1 MPMLGQSAQMEQCK
15 LAVQVCTITKFNKQE
30 ENTMVKTICEKIMT
44 KEITSVELKSVLG
57 KELYICNGNCWTDV
71 LDEFGFTYSSEQF
84 CQYIADYEAWAE
96 LNNVY
101 VEILEGK
108 AEFRSSINAAKELL
122 KEWLEYNELEK
133 FRSLYSTLS
142 ARQKEA
148 VLCILRYSEILDMDL
163 MCPTTSELSLLWK
176 DSIKKQK
183 HKANLLIPVMETDC
197 TYTINLFT
205 GKVVG
210 YADIDT
216 VEDIL

>member
-1 MPMLGQSAQMEQCK
+1 MA
-15 LAVQVCTITKFNKQE
+15 
-30 ENTMVKTICEKIMT
+30 KTIYEKIMER
-44 KEITSVELKSVLG
+44 KITSVEFKSILG
-57 KELYICNGNCWTDV
+57 RELYICNGNCWTDV

-210 YADIDT
+210 YTDIDT

>member
-1 MPMLGQSAQMEQCK
+1 M
-15 LAVQVCTITKFNKQE
+15 T
-30 ENTMVKTICEKIMT
+30 KTIYTRIMT

-57 KELYICNGNCWTDV
+57 RELYICNGNCWTDV

-101 VEILEGK
+101 VEITEGK
-108 AEFRSSINAAKELL
+108 AEFRQSINEAKDLL
-122 KEWLEYNELEK
+122 KDWLENNELDDFK
-133 FRSLYSTLS
+133 SLYSGLS

-148 VLCILRYSEILDMDL
+148 VVLVLRYSEIFEYAYANL
-163 MCPTTSELSLLWK
+163 MCPSTSELSLLWK
-176 DSIKKQK
+176 ASVKKQK

>member
-1 MPMLGQSAQMEQCK
+1 M
-15 LAVQVCTITKFNKQE
+15 T
-30 ENTMVKTICEKIMT
+30 KTIYTRIMT

-57 KELYICNGNCWTDV
+57 RELYICNGNCWTDV

-108 AEFRSSINAAKELL
+108 AEFRSSINAAKEVL
-122 KEWLEYNELEK
+122 KEWLEYNELEE

-148 VLCILRYSEILDMDL
+148 VVLVLRHSEILDTDL
-163 MCPTTSELSLLWK
+163 MCPATSELSLLWK

>member
-1 MPMLGQSAQMEQCK
+1 MA
-15 LAVQVCTITKFNKQE
+15 
-30 ENTMVKTICEKIMT
+30 KTIYEKIMER
-44 KEITSVELKSVLG
+44 KITSVELKSILG
-57 KELYICNGNCWTDV
+57 RELYICNGNCWTDV

-210 YADIDT
+210 YTDIDT

>member
-1 MPMLGQSAQMEQCK
+1 
-15 LAVQVCTITKFNKQE
+15 
-30 ENTMVKTICEKIMT
+30 MVKTICEKIMT
-44 KEITSVELKSVLG
+44 KKITSVELKSVLG
-57 KELYICNGNCWTDV
+57 RELYIYSQEGWTDV
-71 LDEFGFTYSSEQF
+71 LNEFSFSYTPEQF
-84 CQYIADYEAWAE
+84 CQYISDYKAWAE

-108 AEFRSSINAAKELL
+108 AEFRSSINAAKEVL
-122 KEWLEYNELEK
+122 KEWLEYNELEE

-148 VLCILRYSEILDMDL
+148 AVLVLRHSEIIDTDL

-176 DSIKKQK
+176 SSVKKQK
-183 HKANLLIPVMETDC
+183 HKANLLIPVMEKDC

>member
-1 MPMLGQSAQMEQCK
+1 MT
-15 LAVQVCTITKFNKQE
+15 TIYTR
-30 ENTMVKTICEKIMT
+30 IMT

-57 KELYICNGNCWTDV
+57 RELYICNGNCWTDV

-122 KEWLEYNELEK
+122 KEWLEYNEL
-133 FRSLYSTLS
+133 FDFMSLYSTLS
-142 ARQKEA
+142 AREKEA
-148 VLCILRYSEILDMDL
+148 VVCVLRYSEIVDRGL
-163 MCPTTSELSLLWK
+163 MCLATSELLLLWK

-205 GKVVG
+205 GKVVS

>member
-1 MPMLGQSAQMEQCK
+1 M
-15 LAVQVCTITKFNKQE
+15 T
-30 ENTMVKTICEKIMT
+30 KTIYTRIMT

-57 KELYICNGNCWTDV
+57 RELYICNGNCWTDV
-71 LDEFGFTYSSEQF
+71 LDEFSFTYSSEQF

-122 KEWLEYNELEK
+122 KEWLEYNEL
-133 FRSLYSTLS
+133 FDFMSLYSTLS

-148 VLCILRYSEILDMDL
+148 VVLVLRHSEILDTDL
-163 MCPTTSELSLLWK
+163 MCPATSELSLLWK

>member
-1 MPMLGQSAQMEQCK
+1 M
-15 LAVQVCTITKFNKQE
+15 T
-30 ENTMVKTICEKIMT
+30 KTIYTKIMT

-57 KELYICNGNCWTDV
+57 RELYICNENCWTDV

-84 CQYIADYEAWAE
+84 CQYIADYEVWAE

-122 KEWLEYNELEK
+122 KEWLEYNEL
-133 FRSLYSTLS
+133 FDFMSLYSTLS

-148 VLCILRYSEILDMDL
+148 VVLVLRHSEILDTDL
-163 MCPTTSELSLLWK
+163 MCPATSELSLLWK

>member
-1 MPMLGQSAQMEQCK
+1 MS
-15 LAVQVCTITKFNKQE
+15 
-30 ENTMVKTICEKIMT
+30 KTIYEKIMER
-44 KEITSVELKSVLG
+44 KITSVELKSVLG
-57 KELYICNGNCWTDV
+57 RELYICNGNCWTDV

-84 CQYIADYEAWAE
+84 CQYVSDCKAWAE

-101 VEILEGK
+101 VEITEGK
-108 AEFRSSINAAKELL
+108 AEFRQPINEAKDLL
-122 KEWLEYNELEK
+122 KEWLENNELEE

-142 ARQKEA
+142 AKQKEA

>member
-1 MPMLGQSAQMEQCK
+1 M
-15 LAVQVCTITKFNKQE
+15 T
-30 ENTMVKTICEKIMT
+30 KTIYTRIMT

-57 KELYICNGNCWTDV
+57 RELYICNGNCWTDV

-108 AEFRSSINAAKELL
+108 AEFRSSINAAKEVL
-122 KEWLEYNELEK
+122 KEWLEYNELEE

>member
-1 MPMLGQSAQMEQCK
+1 M
-15 LAVQVCTITKFNKQE
+15 T
-30 ENTMVKTICEKIMT
+30 KTIYTRILT

-57 KELYICNGNCWTDV
+57 RELYTCNGNCWTDV

-84 CQYIADYEAWAE
+84 CQYISDYKAWAE

-122 KEWLEYNELEK
+122 EEWLEYNELEE

-148 VLCILRYSEILDMDL
+148 AVLVLRHSEILDTDL

-176 DSIKKQK
+176 SSVKKQK
-183 HKANLLIPVMETDC
+183 HKANLLITVIGDNYE
-197 TYTINLFT
+197 YTINLFT
-205 GKVVG
+205 GEVVD
-210 YADIDT
+210 YVDMDII
-216 VEDIL
+216 EGNF